1 MLLNF
6 FVAWISRS
14 SAFWRDW
21 LDNFLNISDVGL
33 DVTNLS
39 WTYECS
45 SYYSIK
51 SVLISV
57 CQDGDAGVV
66 GALVDQDVD
75 ERLGCVDQLDL
86 WHGNKTRREAQELR
100 QSASIPRENYSGE
113 WYRGKCLDF
122 YEIFLCL
129 ASFQKL
135 NCYLL
140 LIWRVLKWK
149 LITISNLMANE
160 IF

>member
-1 MLLNF
+1 M
-6 FVAWISRS
+6 
-14 SAFWRDW
+14 
-21 LDNFLNISDVGL
+21 NISDVGL

-51 SVLISV
+51 SDLISV

-100 QSASIPRENYSGE
+100 QSASISRENYSGE
-113 WYRGKCLDF
+113 WYRGIILLRYSC
-122 YEIFLCL
+122 
-129 ASFQKL
+129 ASCILSK
-135 NCYLL
+135 
-140 LIWRVLKWK
+140 
-149 LITISNLMANE
+149 A
-160 IF
+160 